1 MQNRVRKIR
10 RVVVNVASVLG
21 IAFATGHVMQNWAVY
36 EALLKGEDAPPSYRL
51 ISVEATAAEVAA
63 K

>member
-10 RVVVNVASVLG
+10 RAVVNVASVLA
-21 IAFATGHVMQNWAVY
+21 IAFATGHVMQNWGVY

-51 ISVEATAAEVAA
+51 ISVKTTSAEVTA